1 LYCESKSPD
10 IKRGEPFPSVSAAAC
25 FILSLTLDLFGATK
39 TNVSANTVFRG
50 EDLTET
56 SNARVLSLL
65 SHSLFSTLALLFPAY
80 LKYQPKVRIRN
91 RTEVSPILKIRTGFG
106 IGTTIPDTGTSSST
120 HLLQFNPQDKPF

>member
-25 FILSLTLDLFGATK
+25 FILSLTLVLFSATK

-56 SNARVLSLL
+56 SNAPVLS
-65 SHSLFSTLALLFPAY
+65 LLFPAY
-80 LKYQPKVRIRN
+80 LKSQPEVRIRN
-91 RTEVSPILKIRTGFG
+91 RTEVSPIPKIRTGFG

-120 HLLQFNPQDKPF
+120 HLLQFNPQDKPV